1 MNDNTGRNLK
11 SHNVVIVIITI
22 ACIGAIIECVN
33 LRWEFWVAP
42 LILCGVIA
50 VWAIHISQYRDI
62 RFRENFYMIFSM
74 MVAFFHG
81 VHLTSFFDVFI
92 ISSLLL
98 VTATLLKRK
107 IFLHLN
113 LAEFYL
119 IMIIQ
124 TVVSALN
131 NYIEFDS
138 LVISRII
145 LHCVAEVCLYKALLN
160 LLEEHQKIETELD
173 AKQRDEEMSSA
184 TMEDF
189 LVNISHE
196 LRTPVNVITGMS
208 ELILKNRFS
217 EDIVSIRN
225 AGIRLSHQIED
236 IQDYS
241 EIQRGDAI
249 IVEEKYSIISL
260 VNNIVAG
267 INIMGIKKGIELII
281 DLDPNL
287 PTLLKGD
294 GARLNKIIT
303 QLLDNA
309 IKYTKSGGVCLKIT
323 GKRKDYGINLIIEV
337 TDTGVGMKRADI
349 EKVSK
354 GGYQANKKRNRS
366 TGGIGLGLS
375 IVYGFVRLMNGFVS
389 IESEKKKGT
398 TVRISVV
405 QGVLD
410 ASPCLKVKA
419 RNFVNIAYHVNPE
432 NFNNLK
438 VRAFYNEM
446 AINMASGLRVNLYAT
461 PSLAELKKILERGD
475 ITHILMGYEEYKCA
489 PKFFDDIAKGDIK
502 VAVFS
507 DRGVNLSK
515 GTYVISMPKPIYAYP
530 VVRILNNDE
539 LGYLPGKAGMRPELD
554 GVKTLIVDDEP
565 MNLVVASG
573 LFKDYNM
580 ITDTAESGQEAI
592 SKYEREDY
600 DVIFLDHM
608 MPEMDGVEAM
618 KKLKLIAERKGKRLC
633 TIALTANAIS
643 GAKEMFIRE
652 GFDGF
657 ISKPIKIIEF
667 ESVMN
672 RALADG
678 RISRNGGAK

>member
-1 MNDNTGRNLK
+1 MNDNTGRDIK
-11 SHNVVIVIITI
+11 SHNFVIVIITI
-22 ACIGAIIECVN
+22 ACIGAIIESVN
-33 LRWEFWVAP
+33 LKWEFWVSP

-50 VWAIHISQYRDI
+50 VWTIHISQYRDI
-62 RFRENFYMIFSM
+62 MFRENFYMIFSM
-74 MVAFFHG
+74 LVAFFHG
-81 VHLTSFFDVFI
+81 IHFTSYFDVFI

-98 VTATLLKRK
+98 VNATLLKRK
-107 IFLHLN
+107 IYLHLN
-113 LAEFYL
+113 LAEFYI

-124 TVVSALN
+124 TVIAALN
-131 NYIEFDS
+131 RSIKFDS
-138 LVISRII
+138 LTVSRLV
-145 LHCVAEVCLYKALLN
+145 LHCVAEVGLYKALLV
-160 LLEEHQKIETELD
+160 LLEEYQKIEEKLR
-173 AKQRDEEMSSA
+173 AKEKDEEMSSV

-208 ELILKNRFS
+208 ELILKKDYS
-217 EDIVSIRN
+217 EDVVSIRN

-241 EIQRGDAI
+241 ELQRGDAI
-249 IVEEKYSIISL
+249 IDEEKYSIISL
-260 VNNIVAG
+260 INNIIAG
-267 INIMGIKKGIELII
+267 VNIMGLKKGIELII

-287 PTLLKGD
+287 PAMLKGD
-294 GARLNKIIT
+294 GARLSKIIT

-323 GKRKDYGINLIIEV
+323 GIRKDYGINLIIEV
-337 TDTGVGMKRADI
+337 TDTGVGMKRSYI
-349 EKVSK
+349 EKLAK
-354 GGYQANKKRNRS
+354 GGYQTDKKRNRS

-375 IVYGFVRLMNGFVS
+375 IVYGFVRLMNGFVT

-398 TVRISVV
+398 TIRISVV

-410 ASPCLKVKA
+410 ASPCLRVQT

-461 PSLAELKKILERGD
+461 PSLAELKKVLERGD
-475 ITHILMGYEEYKCA
+475 ITHIIMGYEEYKSD
-489 PKFFDDIAKGDIK
+489 PKFFDDLADGDIK
-502 VAVFS
+502 IAVFA
-507 DRGVNLSK
+507 DKGDTLTK
-515 GTYVISMPKPIYAYP
+515 GTNVIYMPKPIYAYP
-530 VVRILNNDE
+530 IVRILNGDE
-539 LGYLPGKAGMRPELD
+539 EGYRPGQEGMRPVLD
-554 GVKTLIVDDEP
+554 GIKVLIVDDEP

-580 ITDTAESGQEAI
+580 ITDTAESGKEAI
-592 SKYEREDY
+592 AKYERNDY

-618 KKLKLIAERKGKRLC
+618 KKLKLIAERKGKNLC

-643 GAKEMFIRE
+643 GAREMFLRE
-652 GFDGF
+652 GFNGF
-657 ISKPIKIIEF
+657 ISKPIKITEF
-667 ESVMN
+667 ERVMN

-678 RISRNGGAK
+678 KISRNGGAG